1 MTSTVH
7 KIARYSVQVLDQRKG
22 NRRGAIIVH
31 LYNDNDENCGIA
43 LFQDYATDTGELPQ
57 ADAKGERV
65 TAHFDVSFYEAFIDI
80 LRTEDELY
88 WKYHLVKMGPNV
100 EVTDVSLDTKKEII
114 GEFFSRA
121 SE

>member
-1 MTSTVH
+1 MSSTVH
-7 KIARYSVQVLDQRKG
+7 KIARYSVQVLNQKAG
-22 NRRGAIIVH
+22 ERRGSIIVH
-31 LYNDNDENCGIA
+31 LYNEADANCGVVV
-43 LFQDYATDTGELPQ
+43 FQDYGEKPGENPE

-65 TAHFDVSFYEAFIDI
+65 TAHYDISFYQPFIDI

-88 WKYHLVKMGPNV
+88 WKYHLVQMGPNR

-121 SE
+121 HQ